1 MNNSNSAGHVYV
13 TGFFG
18 RAMPK
23 SVALVG
29 CMSMIVSGV
38 ADAAAP
44 EQAKRIHD
52 RLAGVPPT
60 AQVLSDMSADI
71 AAGNALAAAF
81 RAMESD
87 QFYNVTLKNFV
98 TPWTN
103 EERTVFAPL
112 NDYTATVIG
121 MIRDDVPFNRVLSED
136 ILYVGAGGLGLPAYS
151 MTNNDHYLQ
160 MEDRGLN
167 LKTALTATTQ
177 SAVTDLPVAATA
189 GVMTTRAAAEAFF
202 VAGTNRAMFRFTL
215 MNHLCTDLEQIKD
228 TSYPPDRIRQDVTRS
243 PGGDSRLFLNNCVGC
258 HNGMDPLAQGFAYYN
273 YDESLA
279 RIVYTP
285 GQVQAKYLINA
296 ENFKFGYVTTNDNW
310 ENYWRKGQNQLLGWD
325 PTLPGAGSGAKS
337 LGQELASTEAFAQCQ
352 VKKVFRNI
360 CFRDP
365 ADAADRTQI
374 QDMVDSFK
382 ANNYSMKQAF
392 AEAAVY
398 CMGD

>member
-1 MNNSNSAGHVYV
+1 MNSPNKTGHSESERGSRLAHALTAIAGCLAMIAAPCASAG
-13 TGFFG
+13 
-18 RAMPK
+18 
-23 SVALVG
+23 
-29 CMSMIVSGV
+29 
-38 ADAAAP
+38 AP

-52 RLAGVPPT
+52 RLTGVPPS
-60 AQVLSDMSADI
+60 AQVLSDMSSDI
-71 AAGNALAAAF
+71 AGGNPLGAAF
-81 RAMESD
+81 RAMEAD

-121 MIRDDVPFNRVLSED
+121 MIRDDVPFNQVLSED
-136 ILYVGAGGLGLPAYS
+136 ILYVGAGGLGLPTYS
-151 MTNNDHYLQ
+151 MTNNDHYQQ

-177 SAVTDLPVAATA
+177 SAVTDLPPSATA
-189 GVMTTRAAAEAFF
+189 GVLTTRAAAEAFF

-215 MNHLCTDLEQIKD
+215 LNHLCTDLEQLKD

-273 YDESLA
+273 YDEAQS
-279 RIVYTP
+279 RMVYTP
-285 GQVQAKYLINA
+285 GQVQPKYLINA

-310 ENYWRKGQNQLLGWD
+310 QNYWRTGQNQLLGWD
-325 PTLPGAGSGAKS
+325 PNLPGSGSGAKS
-337 LGQELASTEAFAQCQ
+337 LGQELAGSQAFAECQ
-352 VKKVFRNI
+352 VKKVFRNV

-365 ADAADRTQI
+365 VDAVDRAQI
-374 QDMVDSFK
+374 QGMVGSFK
-382 ANNYSMKQAF
+382 GNNYSMKQVF